1 MNEGNE
7 IIVAPQYKNNAQS
20 YFYSADQYVYDAF
33 VTMAASSKADSIKA
47 GVSVDGTKITAQNA
61 CNLTVVVNYVNAMGQ
76 VKKAENVEV
85 RFYDDT

>member
-7 IIVAPQYKNNAQS
+7 IIVAPQCTYLSNNAQS

-76 VKKAENVEV
+76 VKRLKM
-85 RFYDDT
+85 